1 MMSWI
6 WGMHSPHKC
15 GSRSRQLLPKC
26 CERGLPLGIGM
37 AGTRSYWGPDVA
49 ADLVCRGQG

>member
-6 WGMHSPHKC
+6 WGLHSPHKC
-15 GSRSRQLLPKC
+15 GSKSRQLLPKC
-26 CERGLPLGIGM
+26 CERGLLLGIGM